1 MTPFLFQLL
10 RAWRPLGRRI
20 ASLFKP
26 AEPVPQD
33 HRFAPS
39 DLAQLLRVRG
49 VDRTADRAGE
59 LDDPTWRDLLLERY
73 LDTLS
78 PEVSIF
84 GRQVLYRRLR
94 AGAGADVSAQR
105 ARVSTLLDDPAQLDA
120 LHGKLACVRAADIE
134 VATLLF
140 EDEPPLRPGWIGH
153 LLWLPLL
160 LVASI
165 AAALLVSAW
174 GWVGAGVAMY
184 FLVTT
189 RMRYQDRIGPWR
201 RSLRALQML
210 LRACSLLDA
219 SGLPLTGPFAGRADV
234 GGRLSRALSRS
245 PVAEAAPDMA
255 EYANWFL
262 AAELRHYFH
271 SAGLVFGQRAFLRE
285 CFWLCA
291 ELEADVALARHL
303 RARAHE
309 GAAWCWADSAGQRT
323 LQLMGGVHP
332 LLEDGGARSSALS
345 IALEG
350 KGAFLSGQ
358 NGVGKS
364 TFLRTVGLNLTAARA
379 FGFCYAR
386 RATLPALPVVAS
398 MQNEDSLLGGQSLY
412 IAELARARELLE
424 SASARPVVCLIDEVF
439 RGTNHEEAVSAAAAV
454 VDALAQDALV
464 LVSSHN
470 LVLGTLLAHRL
481 DPWRIV
487 RAAGSDGALQVEA
500 GVLGRTNGV
509 ALLAEHG
516 FDGGIQQQAE
526 RVAAWLAGQRRS
538 EDGAGIT
545 LAQPALPSC

>member
-1 MTPFLFQLL
+1 MFQLL
-10 RAWRPLGRRI
+10 RAWRPLGGHI
-20 ASLFKP
+20 ARLFQP

-33 HRFAPS
+33 YPFAPT

-49 VDRTADRAGE
+49 ADRTAE
-59 LDDPTWRDLLLERY
+59 LDDPTWRDLLLARY

-78 PEVSIF
+78 PDVSIF

-94 AGAGADVSAQR
+94 AGTDVSNVSGVAAQR
-105 ARVSTLLDDPAQLDA
+105 ARVSRLMEDPAQLEA
-120 LHGKLACVRAADIE
+120 LHGKLACLRAADIE

-140 EDEPPLRPGWIGH
+140 EDEQPVRPGWISH

-160 LVASI
+160 LAASI
-165 AAALLVSAW
+165 AAALLVSPL

-201 RSLRALQML
+201 RSVRALQML
-210 LRACSLLDA
+210 LRACSLLDG
-219 SGLPLTGPFAGRADV
+219 SGLPLTEAFAGRATV

-245 PVAEAAPDMA
+245 PVAEAVPDMA
-255 EYANWFL
+255 EYTNWFL

-271 SAGLVFGQRAFLRE
+271 SVGLVFGQRTFLRE
-285 CFWLCA
+285 CFQLCA

-303 RARAHE
+303 RTRARA
-309 GAAWCWADSAGQRT
+309 GAPWCWSDSGGQRT
-323 LQLMGGVHP
+323 LRLIGGVHP
-332 LLEDGGARSSALS
+332 LLEDAGALS
-345 IALEG
+345 IGLEG

-364 TFLRTVGLNLTAARA
+364 TFLRTVGLNLAAARA
-379 FGFCYAR
+379 FGFCYAQQ
-386 RATLPALPVVAS
+386 AVLPALPVVAS

-412 IAELARARELLE
+412 IAELARARELLAA
-424 SASARPVVCLIDEVF
+424 ASARPVVCLIDEVF

-470 LVLGTLLAHRL
+470 LVLGPLLAHRL

-487 RAAGSDGALQVEA
+487 RDADGALHMEA

-509 ALLAEHG
+509 ALLAAHG
-516 FDGGIQQQAE
+516 FDGGVQRQAE
-526 RVAAWLAGQRRS
+526 RVAAWLAGQRRAEPDAALLAS
-538 EDGAGIT
+538 EGGRA
-545 LAQPALPSC
+545 

>member
-1 MTPFLFQLL
+1 MLFQLL
-10 RAWRPLGRRI
+10 RAWRPLGGQITR
-20 ASLFKP
+20 LFKP

-33 HRFAPS
+33 HPFAPS

-49 VDRTADRAGE
+49 VDRMAEPAGE
-59 LDDPTWRDLLLERY
+59 LDEPTWRDLLLERY
-73 LDTLS
+73 LDTLG

-94 AGAGADVSAQR
+94 AGASDRAEVAAQR
-105 ARVSTLLDDPAQLDA
+105 ARVSRLLDDPAQLDA
-120 LHGKLACVRAADIE
+120 LHARLACLRAADIE

-140 EDEPPLRPGWIGH
+140 EDEQPVRPNWVAY

-165 AAALLVSAW
+165 AAALLVSPW

-184 FLVTT
+184 FLITT

-201 RSLRALQML
+201 RSVRALQML
-210 LRACSLLDA
+210 LRACSLLDG
-219 SGLPLTGPFAGRADV
+219 SGLLLTEAFAGRAAV
-234 GGRLSRALSRS
+234 GGRLNRSLSRS
-245 PVAEAAPDMA
+245 PVEDAIPDAA
-255 EYANWFL
+255 EYTNWFL

-271 SAGLVFGQRAFLRE
+271 TVGLVFGQRDFLRE

-303 RARAHE
+303 RARTRA
-309 GAAWCWADSAGQRT
+309 GVAWCWSDSAGQRT
-323 LQLMGGVHP
+323 LRLIGGVHP
-332 LLEDGGARSSALS
+332 LLEDAGALSTALS

-364 TFLRTVGLNLTAARA
+364 TFLRTVGLNLAAARA

-412 IAELARARELLE
+412 IAELTRARELLAA
-424 SASARPVVCLIDEVF
+424 ASARPVVCLIDEVF

-454 VDALAQDALV
+454 VDALAQNALV
-464 LVSSHN
+464 LASSHN
-470 LVLGTLLAHRL
+470 LVLGPLLAHRL
-481 DPWRIV
+481 AAWRIV
-487 RAAGSDGALQVEA
+487 RDADGVLQMEA

-516 FDGGIQQQAE
+516 FDGGIQRQAE
-526 RVAAWLAGQRRS
+526 RVAAWLAGQRRA
-538 EDGAGIT
+538 ETGADL
-545 LAQPALPSC
+545 LAVEPIPLR